1 MKFSTVS
8 LLSAAAV
15 AMTAPAFAQT
25 EAPAVATPA
34 APVLTPAAPAAT
46 AQVETNAAPGTQEA
60 AKAAA
65 AAAAASR
72 ELPKVLPTTGDGAT
86 ITSLLTTVCQPM
98 VKGGDLAAIMKARKI
113 REDRRSGLYNVPL
126 EGKGYQVSIVPSLN
140 NNKNV
145 CELRV
150 RYAIGADQPIVDAL
164 SIWSFLHRPQMVL
177 RRNDVATYDDF
188 ERITTTWDNWANQMI
203 DGNMFGL
210 VLSQLNKRDG
220 SPSVD
225 PKFDEA
231 LIQYTIRE
239 ATRPMVDANGNA
251 VAPGT
256 PGAIDPN
263 AAPAAAPVAD
273 PAAAAPAAAPAVDPA
288 TVAPAAPAAPVQ

>member
-15 AMTAPAFAQT
+15 AVTAPAFAQT
-25 EAPAVATPA
+25 EAPA
-34 APVLTPAAPAAT
+34 APTPAAPAAT
-46 AQVETNAAPGTQEA
+46 AQVETNAAPGTQQA
-60 AKAAA
+60 ATAAA

-72 ELPKVLPTTGDGAT
+72 ELPKVLPTTGDGAV

-113 REDRRSGLYNVPL
+113 KEDRKTGLYNVPL
-126 EGKGYQVSIVPSLN
+126 EGKVYQVSIVPSFA

-164 SIWSFLHRPQMVL
+164 SIWAFLHRPQMVL
-177 RRNDVATYDDF
+177 RRNDVAVYGDA
-188 ERITTTWDNWANQMI
+188 ERVTTTWDNWANQMI
-203 DGNMFGL
+203 DGQMYGL
-210 VLSQLNKRDG
+210 VLSQLNKVDG
-220 SPSVD
+220 TPSQD

-231 LIQYTIRE
+231 LIQYTVRE
-239 ATRPMVDANGNA
+239 ATRPMVDSNGNA

-263 AAPAAAPVAD
+263 AAPAAPAAAPAAAPTVD
-273 PAAAAPAAAPAVDPA
+273 PAAAAPA
-288 TVAPAAPAAPVQ
+288 TPAAPVQ